1 MFYCQISISLRFDS
15 EQENQNGGIK
25 MSKNIVSVYDT
36 ITKRYVEIEV
46 SEKIRTYYNR
56 TQWNI
61 DDNNKSFYKHEIQ
74 FSALKGNI
82 NGELEN
88 FQEFRTENDD
98 VERRVIQ
105 NIKCEKLYSCLNEL
119 SDDERRLIFAI
130 YFENKTENEVAC
142 FLHTTQQ
149 NINKKK
155 RRILCKL
162 NKLLKPQ

>member
-1 MFYCQISISLRFDS
+1 
-15 EQENQNGGIK
+15 

-119 SDDERRLIFAI
+119 SEDERRLIFAI

-142 FLHTTQQ
+142 FLH
-149 NINKKK
+149 IHKKK

-162 NKLLKPQ
+162 NKLLRSQ

>member
-1 MFYCQISISLRFDS
+1 
-15 EQENQNGGIK
+15 

-105 NIKCEKLYSCLNEL
+105 NIKFEKLYSCLNEL
-119 SDDERRLIFAI
+119 SEDERRLIFAI
-130 YFENKTENEVAC
+130 YFENKTENEVAS
-142 FLHTTQQ
+142 FLHTTQPVSYTHQ
-149 NINKKK
+149 TLPTKA
-155 RRILCKL
+155 
-162 NKLLKPQ
+162 

>member
-1 MFYCQISISLRFDS
+1 
-15 EQENQNGGIK
+15 

-82 NGELEN
+82 NGEFEN

-105 NIKCEKLYSCLNEL
+105 NIKCEKLYSSPYPFCHE
-119 SDDERRLIFAI
+119 
-130 YFENKTENEVAC
+130 
-142 FLHTTQQ
+142 Q
-149 NINKKK
+149 NGSSLKSQKAYDHLQNRSVRFCPKK
-155 RRILCKL
+155 
-162 NKLLKPQ
+162 

>member
-1 MFYCQISISLRFDS
+1 
-15 EQENQNGGIK
+15 

-130 YFENKTENEVAC
+130 YFENKTENEVAY

-149 NINKKK
+149 NIHKKK

-162 NKLLKPQ
+162 NKLLRSQ

>member
-1 MFYCQISISLRFDS
+1 
-15 EQENQNGGIK
+15 

-82 NGELEN
+82 NGEFEN

-105 NIKCEKLYSCLNEL
+105 NIKFEKLYSCLNEL
-119 SDDERRLIFAI
+119 SEDERRLIFAI
-130 YFENKTENEVAC
+130 YFE
-142 FLHTTQQ
+142 
-149 NINKKK
+149 KK
-155 RRILCKL
+155 RKTRSLTFYIPLSKTLTKRNVGFCASL
-162 NKLLKPQ
+162 TNF

>member
-1 MFYCQISISLRFDS
+1 
-15 EQENQNGGIK
+15 

-88 FQEFRTENDD
+88 FKEFRTDD
-98 VERRVIQ
+98 DSVE
-105 NIKCEKLYSCLNEL
+105 KCIIRQAEYSELYKCLASL
-119 SDDERRLIFAI
+119 PDDEHSIIIMI
-130 YFENKTENEVAC
+130 YFCGKTEQEVADI
-142 FLHTTQQ
+142 LHTSQQ
-149 NINKKK
+149 MCTKRNIGF
-155 RRILCKL
+155 CAD
-162 NKLLKPQ
+162 